1 MESPWKMYAIHVKEH
16 FRIVECLLILP
27 HFFSSEP
34 VLRVQALF
42 LLQNSG
48 ILLRQFLDLWQLG
61 YAHFL
66 EGILCR
72 FMEGD
77 FLPVGFKERFAVAS
91 LSVLDIDLAGFGI
104 VDDVLLQSGDFYQPL
119 FGGFQLFVN
128 SVEVCGSGAC
138 FLTQLIHGVNAMLFE
153 KDSGLRHLL
162 KIVIGCPPLISGAFC
177 PNFIINDKQKIE
189 CPFLFCQG
197 RFDSGTMLFLTR
209 NDSLNIF
216 FGIPF
221 AQRMEPNK
229 TLLVFSFDRSILIKM
244 VLIQHLF
251 GIPSLRQTYREIQVN
266 VAYRWFLGYGLSV
279 MDFFLPKQ
287 PMSGNSCSRSCWKWA
302 NIDPSK

>member
-1 MESPWKMYAIHVKEH
+1 M
-16 FRIVECLLILP
+16 ECLLILP

-91 LSVLDIDLAGFGI
+91 LSVLDIGLAGFGI

-153 KDSGLRHLL
+153 KDSGLRHL
-162 KIVIGCPPLISGAFC
+162 
-177 PNFIINDKQKIE
+177 
-189 CPFLFCQG
+189 
-197 RFDSGTMLFLTR
+197 
-209 NDSLNIF
+209 
-216 FGIPF
+216 
-221 AQRMEPNK
+221 
-229 TLLVFSFDRSILIKM
+229 
-244 VLIQHLF
+244 
-251 GIPSLRQTYREIQVN
+251 
-266 VAYRWFLGYGLSV
+266 
-279 MDFFLPKQ
+279 
-287 PMSGNSCSRSCWKWA
+287 RSCMGY
-302 NIDPSK
+302 

>member
-1 MESPWKMYAIHVKEH
+1 MVINLTVSIHVKEH
-16 FRIVECLLILP
+16 FRIVECLLILL

-153 KDSGLRHLL
+153 KDSDLRHLL
-162 KIVIGCPPLISGAFC
+162 KIVIGCPPLISGAF
-177 PNFIINDKQKIE
+177 
-189 CPFLFCQG
+189 
-197 RFDSGTMLFLTR
+197 
-209 NDSLNIF
+209 
-216 FGIPF
+216 
-221 AQRMEPNK
+221 
-229 TLLVFSFDRSILIKM
+229 
-244 VLIQHLF
+244 
-251 GIPSLRQTYREIQVN
+251 
-266 VAYRWFLGYGLSV
+266 SV
-279 MDFFLPKQ
+279 T
-287 PMSGNSCSRSCWKWA
+287 
-302 NIDPSK
+302 